1 MARRKVAGRKVAE
14 MMTPP
19 QTGFPSLMKF
29 TPLMRSET
37 TSKMK
42 SPRSGSKLL
51 STTKICLVRVY
62 SPSTRILARVV
73 KNCMPSQQGT
83 LDGQAWTTT
92 SRKKREI
99 NQSCKMSWIWRIY
112 PCKKLEGWG
121 KKSGRIL
128 SFAKSSIV
136 LLLSPELAF
145 CVNFVTSRC

>member
-1 MARRKVAGRKVAE
+1 MATGPSNGSSTIINTRLQPLASFTNHPRASMARRMVAGRKVAE

-62 SPSTRILARVV
+62 SPSRRILARVV

-92 SRKKREI
+92 SRKKRKRNDFVMHAI
-99 NQSCKMSWIWRIY
+99 TFPGLQIKARIQA
-112 PCKKLEGWG
+112 
-121 KKSGRIL
+121 S
-128 SFAKSSIV
+128 V
-136 LLLSPELAF
+136 
-145 CVNFVTSRC
+145 